1 MYKCP
6 YCGYTIEKLP
16 KDVKCPHCAN
26 RILVKQRIKIVR
38 VKAI

>member
-6 YCGYTIEKLP
+6 NCGYVVEKLP
-16 KDVKCPHCAN
+16 KDVKCPHCAY
-26 RILVKQRIKIVR
+26 RILVKQRVKIVR